1 MTWTIATA
9 LQVIMA
15 EDSDARVQALR
26 NLSVA
31 QLEALHSDL
40 NDAHRAPAPGPAPS
54 NAEPAPAPSPAP
66 AQHRGDEDDAD
77 YQWHSASHRP
87 ARGGGYQTPPGQHRS
102 GLHRWHYDDFD
113 RARQGTDRLWS
124 DMEDDHDDAWHRAE
138 ADVQGYRAQ
147 RFAEVHRGGQAPHRP
162 RGAAWT
168 NARPACRQRLPP
180 SSSSP
185 RGAAPCTVTATAANP
200 PWQSTARHRMA

>member
-162 RGAAWT
+162 AAPHGPT
-168 NARPACRQRLPP
+168 HALHAGSAFPP
-180 SSSSP
+180 VSSSP
-185 RGAAPCTVTATAANP
+185 RGAAPCPRHGHGSQPAMAI
-200 PWQSTARHRMA
+200 TARHRMA